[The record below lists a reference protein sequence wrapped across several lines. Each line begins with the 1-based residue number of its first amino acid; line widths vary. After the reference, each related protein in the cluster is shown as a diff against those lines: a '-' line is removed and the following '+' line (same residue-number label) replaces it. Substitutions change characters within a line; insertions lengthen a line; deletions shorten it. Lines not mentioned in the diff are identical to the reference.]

1 MPPLQPADPGGG
13 HMTLTY
19 GEVRVELQHGAPR
32 ATARGRFRPS
42 RGPERSRTRWPA
54 ERSSEFA
61 PQLPRIRASRGI
73 AFRWVR
79 RPRKGHTMRDDPS
92 VIALVRRVCDG
103 DHEAWNE
110 IVERYSPLVW
120 SICARYQLSR
130 PDTDDVGQGVWL
142 MLVEHIGNLRQP
154 AALPGWLATTTRNEC
169 LRVLRTASRYDPDG
183 LPTDDLMPRDVDDRA
198 VEDDLIEAELN
209 VALRAAFAELPE
221 ACHTLLSMLIQD
233 PPPSYAEVSSAL
245 GMPVGSIGPTRARC
259 LDQLRRSPHLAVFL
273 SERAGAI
280 EVKETG
286 R

>member
-1 MPPLQPADPGGG
+1 MPPLQLADPGRSY
-13 HMTLTY
+13 MNLRY
-19 GEVRVELQHGAPR
+19 GDARVAHQHGAPR
-32 ATARGRFRPS
+32 AP
-42 RGPERSRTRWPA
+42 RSG
-54 ERSSEFA
+54 EFA
-61 PQLPRIRASRGI
+61 PEVPRVRGVRGI
-73 AFRWVR
+73 AFKWVR

-142 MLVEHIGNLRQP
+142 MLVENIGNLRQP
-154 AALPGWLATTTRNEC
+154 AALPGWLATTARNEC

-183 LPTDDLMPRDVDDRA
+183 LPADDLMPPDSDERA

-209 VALRAAFAELPE
+209 AALRAAFAELGE

-233 PPPSYAEVSSAL
+233 PSPSYAEVSSAL

-259 LDQLRRSPHLAVFL
+259 LASLRRSPHLAVFL

>member
-1 MPPLQPADPGGG
+1 MPPLRSADPGRGY
-13 HMTLTY
+13 MNLTY
-19 GEVRVELQHGAPR
+19 GDVRVTRQQGSLRAP
-32 ATARGRFRPS
+32 ARGRFRLS
-42 RGPERSRTRWPA
+42 LGPERSRTHRLAVQP
-54 ERSSEFA
+54 SQFA
-61 PQLPRIRASRGI
+61 PESRGVRAVRGI
-73 AFRWVR
+73 TFRWVR
-79 RPRKGHTMRDDPS
+79 RSRKGHTMRDDPS

-183 LPTDDLMPRDVDDRA
+183 LPADDLIPPDLDERA

-209 VALRAAFAELPE
+209 AALRAAFAELPD

-233 PPPSYAEVSSAL
+233 PSPSYAEVSSAL

-259 LDQLRRSPHLAVFL
+259 LAQLRRSPHLAVFL
-273 SERAGAI
+273 PERAGAI

>member
-1 MPPLQPADPGGG
+1 MPPLQPADSGRGY
-13 HMTLTY
+13 MNLTY
-19 GEVRVELQHGAPR
+19 GDVRVTRQLGSLRAP
-32 ATARGRFRPS
+32 ARGRFRLRP
-42 RGPERSRTRWPA
+42 GPERSRTRWLA
-54 ERSSEFA
+54 ARWTEFA
-61 PQLPRIRASRGI
+61 AELRRVRVVRGI
-73 AFRWVR
+73 TFRWVR

-92 VIALVRRVCDG
+92 VIALVKRVCDG

-142 MLVEHIGNLRQP
+142 MLVENIGNLRQP

-169 LRVLRTASRYDPDG
+169 LRVLRTARRYDPDG
-183 LPTDDLMPRDVDDRA
+183 LPADGLMPPDLDDRA

-209 VALRAAFAELPE
+209 AALRAAFAELPE
-221 ACHTLLSMLIQD
+221 ACHKLLSLLIQD

-245 GMPVGSIGPTRARC
+245 GMPIGSIGPTRARC
-259 LDQLRRSPHLAVFL
+259 LAQLRRSPQLAVFL
-273 SERAGAI
+273 TERAGAI

>member
-1 MPPLQPADPGGG
+1 MPQLQLADTARND
-13 HMTLTY
+13 MNLTY
-19 GEVRVELQHGAPR
+19 GDVRVAHQHGSPR
-32 ATARGRFRPS
+32 APARDRLRL
-42 RGPERSRTRWPA
+42 GPWPDRSRTRWLAPRPA
-54 ERSSEFA
+54 KFA
-61 PQLPRIRASRGI
+61 PELPRVRAMRGI
-73 AFRWVR
+73 KFRWVR
-79 RPRKGHTMRDDPS
+79 RSRKGHTMRDDPS

-103 DHEAWNE
+103 DQEAWNE

-142 MLVEHIGNLRQP
+142 MLVENIGNLRQP

-183 LPTDDLMPRDVDDRA
+183 LPTDDLMPPDVDERA
-198 VEDDLIEAELN
+198 VEDGLIEAELN
-209 VALRAAFAELPE
+209 AALRAAFAELGE

-233 PPPSYAEVSSAL
+233 PAPSYVEVSSAL

-259 LDQLRRSPHLAVFL
+259 LAHLRRSPHLAVFL
-273 SERAGAI
+273 SGQAGAV

>member
-13 HMTLTY
+13 HTTLTY
-19 GEVRVELQHGAPR
+19 GDVPVTRQLGAQRSP
-32 ATARGRFRPS
+32 ARGRFRLS
-42 RGPERSRTRWPA
+42 KRPEGVRARWLAPRSG
-54 ERSSEFA
+54 EFA
-61 PQLPRIRASRGI
+61 SEMPRVRPLRGI
-73 AFRWVR
+73 TFRWVR

-169 LRVLRTASRYDPDG
+169 LRVLRTANRYDPDG
-183 LPTDDLMPRDVDDRA
+183 LPTDDLMLPDVDERA

-209 VALRAAFAELPE
+209 AALRAAFAELPE
-221 ACHTLLSMLIQD
+221 ACHTLMSLLIQD
-233 PPPSYAEVSSAL
+233 PSPSYAEVSSAL

-259 LDQLRRSPHLAVFL
+259 LAQLRRSPHLAVFL
-273 SERAGAI
+273 PERAGAI

>member
-1 MPPLQPADPGGG
+1 MPPLKPADLGRGY
-13 HMTLTY
+13 MNLTY
-19 GEVRVELQHGAPR
+19 GDVRVTGQQEAPR
-32 ATARGRFRPS
+32 APERGRFRLSP
-42 RGPERSRTRWPA
+42 GPEQSRTRWLPA
-54 ERSSEFA
+54 QSSEFA
-61 PQLPRIRASRGI
+61 PESRRFRAWRGI
-73 AFRWVR
+73 TFRWVR
-79 RPRKGHTMRDDPS
+79 RSRKGHTMRDDPS

-103 DHEAWNE
+103 DHGAWNE

-183 LPTDDLMPRDVDDRA
+183 LPADDLMPPDVDERA
-198 VEDDLIEAELN
+198 LEDDLIEAELN
-209 VALRAAFAELPE
+209 AALRAAFAELPE

-233 PPPSYAEVSSAL
+233 PPPSYAEVGSAL
-245 GMPVGSIGPTRARC
+245 GKPVGSIGPTRARC

-273 SERAGAI
+273 PERAGAI
-280 EVKETG
+280 EVTETG

>member
-1 MPPLQPADPGGG
+1 MPPLQPANPGRGYVN
-13 HMTLTY
+13 LTY
-19 GEVRVELQHGAPR
+19 GDVRVTRQHGVLLAP
-32 ATARGRFRPS
+32 ARGRFRLSP
-42 RGPERSRTRWPA
+42 GPERSRSRWLA
-54 ERSSEFA
+54 GRSTEFA
-61 PQLPRIRASRGI
+61 PDLRRVRPARGI
-73 AFRWVR
+73 TFRWVR
-79 RPRKGHTMRDDPS
+79 RSRKGHTMRDDPS
-92 VIALVRRVCDG
+92 VIALVRRVGDG

-142 MLVEHIGNLRQP
+142 MLVEHIGKLRQP

-183 LPTDDLMPRDVDDRA
+183 LPADDLMPPDLDERA

-209 VALRAAFAELPE
+209 AALRAAFAELPE

-233 PPPSYAEVSSAL
+233 PPPSYAAVSSAL
-245 GMPVGSIGPTRARC
+245 DMPVGSIGPTRARC
-259 LDQLRRSPHLAVFL
+259 LAQLRRSPHLAVFL
-273 SERAGAI
+273 AERAGAI

>member
-1 MPPLQPADPGGG
+1 
-13 HMTLTY
+13 
-19 GEVRVELQHGAPR
+19 
-32 ATARGRFRPS
+32 
-42 RGPERSRTRWPA
+42 
-54 ERSSEFA
+54 
-61 PQLPRIRASRGI
+61 
-73 AFRWVR
+73 
-79 RPRKGHTMRDDPS
+79 MRDDPS

-103 DHEAWNE
+103 DHEAWNQ

-142 MLVEHIGNLRQP
+142 MLVENIGNLRQP

-183 LPTDDLMPRDVDDRA
+183 LPADDLMSPDVDERA
-198 VEDDLIEAELN
+198 VEADLIAAELN
-209 VALRAAFAELPE
+209 GALRAAFAELPE

-233 PPPSYAEVSSAL
+233 PSPSYAEVSSAL

-259 LDQLRRSPHLAVFL
+259 LAHLRRSPHLAVFL
-273 SERAGAI
+273 PERAGAI

>member
-1 MPPLQPADPGGG
+1 MPPLKPARPGRGY
-13 HMTLTY
+13 MDLTY
-19 GEVRVELQHGAPR
+19 GDVRVTRQQEALRAPV
-32 ATARGRFRPS
+32 RGRLRLSP
-42 RGPERSRTRWPA
+42 GPERSRTRWLAP
-54 ERSSEFA
+54 RSGEFA
-61 PQLPRIRASRGI
+61 PQLPGVRAARGI

-79 RPRKGHTMRDDPS
+79 RSRKGRTMRDDPS

-142 MLVEHIGNLRQP
+142 MLVENIGNLRQP

-183 LPTDDLMPRDVDDRA
+183 LPTDDLMPPDLDDRA

-209 VALRAAFAELPE
+209 AALRAAFAELGE
-221 ACHTLLSMLIQD
+221 ACHTLLSLLIQD
-233 PPPSYAEVSSAL
+233 PSPSYAEVSSAL

-259 LDQLRRSPHLAVFL
+259 LAQLRRSPHLAVFL
-273 SERAGAI
+273 PEQAGAI